1 MTATETGA
9 IDELPSGPTPPGLTP
24 GQRLK
29 AILGGS
35 AGNLVEWYDWSAY
48 IFFTVYFA
56 SHFFPEGDQTAQLLK
71 AAAVSAVGFLARPL
85 GAWLMGMYADFAGR
99 RAALTLSVAMMCA
112 GSLIIALAPTYAMVG
127 ALAPAILLGAR
138 ILQGLSVGGEY
149 GASATYLS
157 EVAGRANRGFWAS
170 FQYVTL
176 IAGSLAAQG
185 LVVVLQQLMP
195 EADLKAWGWRIPFI
209 IGAALAV
216 IVFWIRSGIHESP
229 SFQNVTERTPVNRT
243 QVKWVTGL
251 LLVVTAA
258 VIVGFTVPG
267 LSTAAWWAAG
277 IFLGLSLIALAVP
290 LVRRHPKQA
299 FMVMGLTAGGSLAY
313 YVYTSYMQK
322 FLINTSGF
330 SKETA
335 SQIMVLALFC
345 FMLMQPLFGWV
356 SDRVGRKPLLLFAYG
371 GGMLATWPLL
381 TAIAGTTSAVAAFG
395 LIMIALVFQSGYSS
409 ISGLFKAEMFPAHI
423 RALGVALPYALAN
436 SIFGGSAEAV
446 ALKFKADGAESNFYI
461 YVTLILLVGFVTV
474 ILLPDTRKHSRIE
487 ED

>member
-9 IDELPSGPTPPGLTP
+9 IDETPTGPTAPGLTP
-24 GQRLK
+24 AQRLK

-56 SHFFPEGDQTAQLLK
+56 SHFFPEGDQTAQLFK
-71 AAAVSAVGFLARPL
+71 AAAVSAVGFLARPV
-85 GAWLMGMYADFAGR
+85 GAWLMGAYADRAGR

-112 GSLIIALAPTYAMVG
+112 GSLIIALAPTYAQVG

-157 EVAGRANRGFWAS
+157 EVAGRKNRGFWAS

-176 IAGSLAAQG
+176 IAGSLSAQG
-185 LVVVLQQLMP
+185 LVVILQWLMP
-195 EADLKAWGWRIPFI
+195 EADLKEWGWRIPFF

-216 IVFWIRSGIHESP
+216 VVFWLRSGIHESP
-229 SFQNVTERTPVNRT
+229 
-243 QVKWVTGL
+243 
-251 LLVVTAA
+251 
-258 VIVGFTVPG
+258 GFEN
-267 LSTAAWWAAG
+267 ARAAG
-277 IFLGLSLIALAVP
+277 GARGKTMLLFVK
-290 LVRRHPKQA
+290 HPKQTL
-299 FMVMGLTAGGSLAY
+299 MVMGLTAGGSLAY

-322 FLINTSGF
+322 FLINTTGF

-335 SQIMVLALFC
+335 SQVMVAALFC
-345 FMLMQPLFGWV
+345 FMLMQPLFGWI
-356 SDRVGRKPLLLFAYG
+356 SDKVGRKPLLLFAYG

-381 TAIAGTTSAVAAFG
+381 SAIAGATNAFAAFG
-395 LIMIALVFQSGYSS
+395 LIMIALTFQSGYSS

-446 ALKFKADGAESNFYI
+446 ALSFKADGVESNFYI
-461 YVTLILLVGFVTV
+461 YVTAILLVGFITV
-474 ILLPDTRKHSRIE
+474 ILLPDTKKTSLIE

>member
-1 MTATETGA
+1 MTVTETGA
-9 IDELPSGPTPPGLTP
+9 IDETPSGPTPPGLTP

-56 SHFFPEGDQTAQLLK
+56 SHFFPEGDQTAQLFK

-85 GAWLMGMYADFAGR
+85 GAWLMGMYADRAGR
-99 RAALTLSVAMMCA
+99 RAALTLSVAMMCG
-112 GSLIIALAPTYAMVG
+112 GSLIIALAPTYAQVG

-157 EVAGRANRGFWAS
+157 EVAGRRSRGFWAS

-185 LVVVLQQLMP
+185 LVVVLQQVMP
-195 EADLKAWGWRIPFI
+195 EADLKAWGWRIPFF

-229 SFQNVTERTPVNRT
+229 SFENVQERMAVNRT
-243 QVKWVTGL
+243 QVTWVAVLL
-251 LLVVTAA
+251 LLVVVCT
-258 VIVGFTVPG
+258 VIGFTSTD
-267 LSTAAWWAAG
+267 LSKAG
-277 IFLGLSLIALAVP
+277 WTLAGVFLGLSLIALVVP
-290 LVRRHPKQA
+290 LARLHPKQA

-335 SQIMVLALFC
+335 SQIMVVALFC
-345 FMLMQPLFGWV
+345 FMLLQPLFGWL
-356 SDRVGRKPLLLFAYG
+356 SDKVGRKPLLMFAYG

-381 TAIAGTTSAVAAFG
+381 TAIAGTTNAFVAFG
-395 LIMIALVFQSGYSS
+395 LIMIALIFQSGYSS

-461 YVTLILLVGFVTV
+461 YVSIILLVGFITV
-474 ILLPDTRKHSRIE
+474 ILLPDTKKTSLIE

>member
-9 IDELPSGPTPPGLTP
+9 IDETPTGPTAPGLTP
-24 GQRLK
+24 AQRLK

-56 SHFFPEGDQTAQLLK
+56 SHFFPEGDQTAQLFK
-71 AAAVSAVGFLARPL
+71 AAAVSAVGFLARPV
-85 GAWLMGMYADFAGR
+85 GAWLMGAYADRAGR

-112 GSLIIALAPTYAMVG
+112 GSLIIALAPTYAQVG

-157 EVAGRANRGFWAS
+157 EVAGRKNRGFWAS

-176 IAGSLAAQG
+176 IAGSLSAQG
-185 LVVVLQQLMP
+185 LVVILQWLMP
-195 EADLKAWGWRIPFI
+195 EADLKEWGWRIPFF

-216 IVFWIRSGIHESP
+216 VVFWLRSGIHESP
-229 SFQNVTERTPVNRT
+229 
-243 QVKWVTGL
+243 
-251 LLVVTAA
+251 
-258 VIVGFTVPG
+258 GFEN
-267 LSTAAWWAAG
+267 ARAAG
-277 IFLGLSLIALAVP
+277 AARGKTMLLFVK
-290 LVRRHPKQA
+290 HPKQTL
-299 FMVMGLTAGGSLAY
+299 MVMGLTAGGSLAY

-322 FLINTSGF
+322 FLINTTGF

-335 SQIMVLALFC
+335 SQVMVAALFC
-345 FMLMQPLFGWV
+345 FMLMQPLLGWI
-356 SDRVGRKPLLLFAYG
+356 SDKVGRKPLLLFAYG

-381 TAIAGTTSAVAAFG
+381 SAIAGATNAFAAFG
-395 LIMIALVFQSGYSS
+395 LIMIALTFQSGYSS

-446 ALKFKADGAESNFYI
+446 ALSFKADGVESNFYI
-461 YVTLILLVGFVTV
+461 YVTAILLVGFITV
-474 ILLPDTRKHSRIE
+474 ILLPDTKKTSLIE